1 MGQSGAPLHL
11 CLLVLSVYL
20 FFLLLPAR
28 FVLASMHQPTRNKVF
43 RKGESKTYF
52 VVHKK
57 NQARHRR
64 KTGEEEEEKG
74 NAKHANKQQ
83 TTTKQTQQWNER
95 QLWFAYGWE
104 EDMLCLLFDLD
115 LEFVCVYVCVCMAS
129 ILCTRLLHMCYSF
142 PFLSGTPIF
151 RHAHSKTTS
160 GLKVDPRFEQRR
172 K

>member
-28 FVLASMHQPTRNKVF
+28 FVLASMHHPTRNKVF

-64 KTGEEEEEKG
+64 KQGKKKKKKAMQ
-74 NAKHANKQQ
+74 NMRVNNKQLQ
-83 TTTKQTQQWNER
+83 SRHNNGTSVS
-95 QLWFAYGWE
+95 
-104 EDMLCLLFDLD
+104 FDLLMD
-115 LEFVCVYVCVCMAS
+115 GRRTCYVCCLTWTWSVYVCMYAFVW
-129 ILCTRLLHMCYSF
+129 RQYSVHVYYTCAIPF
-142 PFLSGTPIF
+142 PSSVALQSFAMRTPK
-151 RHAHSKTTS
+151 RHQ
-160 GLKVDPRFEQRR
+160 V
-172 K
+172 